1 MIYIIL
7 LIILFA
13 LALKERTSNINRL
26 YLPITVILIL
36 FIGLSRELG
45 GDRPAYIA
53 EYDYA
58 SSFNMGWSAFLK
70 HLSTRMLF
78 GRMPLWNISVMLFHS
93 IFPKEFIVFQF
104 VHVAFVN
111 GVIFWFF
118 KQYSNR
124 RFLCLFFYCLLCFM
138 AFSCEILRESTAV
151 AIGLLAVPS
160 LIKKEYFK
168 YYTLCIIAF
177 GFHASAFILF
187 LFPLIPHI
195 KPSIKKIIL
204 FSSAIIAFC
213 FLGNGLVYFLG
224 GILNA
229 SFLGERFNDYFD
241 SALNF
246 NGLLYNLVLLYILP
260 CYFFLYL
267 SKHKKN
273 PSILLDKFISIYFI
287 LGAGITA
294 LLTFNRLFNY
304 LYVLLIIVYVL
315 IFADLSK
322 KRGLRYSFKKIVL
335 ILIILFNPVHSIRQY
350 FIKYGDHYFYEFYV
364 PYSTTFDNRNVSYRE
379 SLRETVFEITKD
391 KYQREQNK

>member
-13 LALKERTSNINRL
+13 LALKERTCNINRF
-26 YLPITVILIL
+26 YLPITVILVL
-36 FIGLSRELG
+36 FVGLSRELG
-45 GDRPAYIA
+45 SDRPAYIA

-58 SSFNMGWSAFLK
+58 SSFNMGWSAILE

-78 GRMPLWNISVMLFHS
+78 GRMPLWQISVMLFHS

-118 KQYSNR
+118 KQYSKR
-124 RFLCLFFYCLLCFM
+124 RFLCLFFYCLLSFM
-138 AFSCEILRESTAV
+138 SFSCEIMRESTAV
-151 AIGLLAVPS
+151 AIGLLAIHS

-187 LFPLIPHI
+187 LFPLVPQI
-195 KPSIKKIIL
+195 KPSIKKLII
-204 FSSAIIAFC
+204 FSSAIITFY
-213 FLGNGLVYFLG
+213 FLGNGLVFFLG
-224 GILNA
+224 EILNA
-229 SFLGERFNDYFD
+229 SFLGERFNEYFN

-267 SKHKKN
+267 FKHEKTPN
-273 PSILLDKFISIYFI
+273 ILLNKFISIYFI

-304 LYVLLIIVYVL
+304 LYVLTIIVYVF

-322 KRGLRYSFKKIVL
+322 KGIFKNRFKKFVL
-335 ILIILFNPVHSIRQY
+335 ILVILFNPVHGIKQY
-350 FIKYGDHYFYEFYV
+350 FIKYGDYYFYEFYV
-364 PYSTTFDNRNVSYRE
+364 PYTTIFDNRNVSYRE
-379 SLRETVFEITKD
+379 ILRETVFEITND
-391 KYQREQNK
+391 KYQRE

>member
-13 LALKERTSNINRL
+13 LALKERTCNINRF
-26 YLPITVILIL
+26 YLPITVILVL
-36 FIGLSRELG
+36 FVGLSRELG
-45 GDRPAYIA
+45 SDRPAYIA

-58 SSFNMGWSAFLK
+58 SSFNMGWSAILE

-78 GRMPLWNISVMLFHS
+78 GRMPLWQISVMLFHS

-118 KQYSNR
+118 KQYSKR
-124 RFLCLFFYCLLCFM
+124 RFLCLFFYCLLSFM
-138 AFSCEILRESTAV
+138 SFSCEIMRESTAV
-151 AIGLLAVPS
+151 AIGLLAIHS

-187 LFPLIPHI
+187 LFPLVPQI
-195 KPSIKKIIL
+195 KPSIKKLII
-204 FSSAIIAFC
+204 FSSAIITFY
-213 FLGNGLVYFLG
+213 FLGNGLVFFLG
-224 GILNA
+224 EILNA
-229 SFLGERFNDYFD
+229 SFLGERFNEYFN

-267 SKHKKN
+267 FKHEKTPN
-273 PSILLDKFISIYFI
+273 ILLNKFISIYFI

-304 LYVLLIIVYVL
+304 LYVLTIIVYVL
-315 IFADLSK
+315 IFAELSK
-322 KRGLRYSFKKIVL
+322 KKGLGYSFKKNVL

-364 PYSTTFDNRNVSYRE
+364 PYTTIFDNRNVSYRE
-379 SLRETVFEITKD
+379 ILRETVFEITND
-391 KYQREQNK
+391 KYQRE